1 MSDDPILAALAR
13 IESGQGDLMTR
24 VGGLESGQGALMT
37 RMGGIETRMGGI
49 ETRVGGI
56 ETRMG
61 GIETR
66 VGGIETRVGGI
77 EAEQTRLRVDLMARM
92 DRLQTRLDGLDEH
105 LTLGLG
111 HSDRV
116 DHRAQGIAEENR
128 IIGEQLISMQKLLKR
143 LEGRINDLEE
153 RQ

>member
-37 RMGGIETRMGGI
+37 RM
-49 ETRVGGI
+49 GGI